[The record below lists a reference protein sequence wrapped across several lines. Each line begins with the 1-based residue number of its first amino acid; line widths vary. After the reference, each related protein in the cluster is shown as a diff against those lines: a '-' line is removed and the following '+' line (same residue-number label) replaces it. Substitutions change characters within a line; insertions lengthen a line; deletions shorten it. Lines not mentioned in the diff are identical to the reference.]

1 MRILIVKLSSL
12 GDIVHTLPA
21 YKLLRKSFGDS
32 QIFWV
37 VEEKGKEILELLK
50 GIKIFTVN
58 THELRRFKNTFK
70 NIEKVLS
77 IKKIAPDISFDFQ
90 GTYKSAFISFLSGS
104 KERIGFSKRNLKEK
118 GAIFFYTKKAP
129 YFPEEKSVILKNI
142 SLLKEIGIKA
152 EYSGFPELE
161 LSSPKLSLEG
171 KIGKVSNYIVFNI
184 GGGWETKTLPS
195 YKWVKIIKE
204 FKKEKAFILWGNEK
218 ERKLAEELSEKT
230 EVPLSPELSIKEL
243 FPFIKSSKIV
253 VSGDTFPLHIAGI
266 FGVKTLSFWGPT
278 PPQRNGP
285 IEGKRVFAFTN
296 LSCLYCFK
304 KKCKNPLCMKMIDE
318 EDIISKIYKLLEE

>member
-21 YKLLRKSFGDS
+21 YKLLRKSFENS

-50 GIKIFTVN
+50 GIKIFSVN
-58 THELRRFKNTFK
+58 TKELRRFKNTFK
-70 NIEKVLS
+70 NLKRITS
-77 IKKIAPDISFDFQ
+77 IREIAPDVSFDFQ
-90 GTYKSAFISFLSGS
+90 GTYKSALISLISGS
-104 KERIGFSKRNLKEK
+104 KERIGFSKKNLKEK
-118 GAIFFYTKKAP
+118 GASFFYTRKAP

-142 SLLKEIGIKA
+142 SLLKEVGIKG

-161 LSSPKLSLEG
+161 LSSSKLSLEN
-171 KIGKVSNYIVFNI
+171 KIGKVSDYIIFNI
-184 GGGWETKTLPS
+184 GGGWETKTLPP

-204 FKKEKAFILWGNEK
+204 FKNEKAFILWGNER
-218 ERKLAEELSEKT
+218 ERKLAEEVSEKT
-230 EVPLSPELSIKEL
+230 EVPISPELSIKEL
-243 FPFIKSSKIV
+243 FPFIKNSKIV

-285 IEGKRVFAFTN
+285 IEGKREFVFAN

-318 EDIISKIYKLLEE
+318 EEIIDKIYKLLEE